1 MAYKDGEVFTTYCD
15 KPYGQNK
22 YKLVLHSGKAIIYE
36 DYELMR
42 AWWWQWK
49 ANCSHVEIITKN
61 QVGKGF

>member
-15 KPYGQNK
+15 KPYDQNK
-22 YKLVLHSGKAIIYE
+22 YKLVLHSGKSVIYE

-49 ANCSHVEIITKN
+49 ANCSHIEIVPKS